1 MRRPREQ
8 GGNKPRVVIAGGGVA
23 GLEAMLA
30 LRDLAGDLAEVE
42 MHVPRREF
50 LYRPLA
56 VGEPFGAGRVLE
68 FDLQD
73 LAERA
78 GAGFSLGSVL
88 AVDADRRHVVT
99 HDGAEA
105 PYDFLLLAPGVRML
119 WAVPGAVTFWGV
131 ADEGGMADV
140 MRNLLE
146 GKLRRVAFTMPSG
159 PSWPFP
165 AYELALLAAARLER
179 AGVEGAEL
187 MVVTP
192 EDEPLGLFGVQAGHQ
207 VGELLAERG
216 IRVVAGAHPVKFERG
231 RLEIAPGEPI
241 EVDAVVSTPRL
252 EGRRVAGVPHDA
264 AGFIG
269 TDEHGGVIG
278 MEHVYACGDVTAFPV
293 KQGGLA
299 AQQADAA
306 AEAIA
311 SELGADVEPKPF
323 DPILRGTLWTG
334 EEPKFLYGKL
344 SGGHGETSVLADHAV
359 WEHEGKIVG
368 RYLAPFLDSIPG
380 AERPAS
386 QSGVEGE
393 TPTVESRS

>member
-1 MRRPREQ
+1 MKRSRAHADS
-8 GGNKPRVVIAGGGVA
+8 KPRVVIAGGGVA

-56 VGEPFGAGRVLE
+56 VGEPFGAGRVLG
-68 FDLQD
+68 FDLED

-78 GAGFSLGSVL
+78 GAGFSLDSVL
-88 AVDADRRHVVT
+88 AVDGERRRVVT
-99 HDGAEA
+99 RDGAEA

-131 ADEGGMADV
+131 ADEGGVADV
-140 MRNLLE
+140 IRGLLDR
-146 GKLRRVAFTMPSG
+146 KLRRVAFTMPSG

-165 AYELALLAAARLER
+165 AYELALLAAAQLER
-179 AGVEGAEL
+179 AGVGDAEL
-187 MVVTP
+187 IVVTP
-192 EDEPLGLFGVQAGHQ
+192 EDEPLGLFGVRAGHQ

-216 IRVVAGAHPVKFERG
+216 IEVVAGTHPVRFDRG
-231 RLEIAPGEPI
+231 RLEVAPGEPI
-241 EVDAVVSTPRL
+241 EVDAVVSAPRL
-252 EGRRVAGVPHDA
+252 EGRRIAGVPHDS

-278 MEHVYACGDVTAFPV
+278 MERVYACGDVTAFPV
-293 KQGGLA
+293 KQGGIA

-311 SELGADVEPKPF
+311 AELGADIEPEPF

-334 EEPKFLYGKL
+334 EQPKFLYGKL
-344 SGGHGETSVLADHAV
+344 SGGHGETSTLSDHAM

-368 RYLAPFLDSIPG
+368 RYLAPFLNSIPG
-380 AERPAS
+380 EEKPAS
-386 QSGVEGE
+386 QLGIGSEAPG
-393 TPTVESRS
+393 VESRG